1 MNEMSFIPGYN
12 GAVTYQWL
20 SAAEQRSWRA
30 YLRAGALL
38 ATRLNRQLQAD
49 SGLSLP
55 EYEVLVHLSEAP
67 ARRLRPF
74 QLGQAL
80 HWEQSRLSHMLTRM
94 ARRGFVTRE
103 ECAADGRGALA
114 VLTAAGRAA
123 IESAAPGH
131 VAAVRRLVF
140 SQLDSAQSAA
150 LGQAFEAILA
160 GLEDPAEQ

>member
-1 MNEMSFIPGYN
+1 M
-12 GAVTYQWL
+12 L
-20 SAAEQRSWRA
+20 S
-30 YLRAGALL
+30 
-38 ATRLNRQLQAD
+38 
-49 SGLSLP
+49 
-55 EYEVLVHLSEAP
+55 
-67 ARRLRPF
+67 
-74 QLGQAL
+74 
-80 HWEQSRLSHMLTRM
+80 RM

-103 ECAADGRGALA
+103 ECAAAGRGALA

-150 LGQAFEAILA
+150 FGQAFEAILA